1 MIKVIIYE
9 DNGFRRESLVELI
22 QSQENMLVVGAESD
36 CRTVAEDI
44 RGKSPELILLDLNMP
59 YCDGFDGLKII
70 KCISPN
76 TKVIV
81 QTIHEEVD
89 KILSCI
95 KLGAEGYILK
105 KEGPQ
110 KIIQSVNDVLNGG
123 ATLTPSVALEIL
135 RSISIEKSNSRNM
148 LLSERENEVLEAL
161 AKGQSY
167 KMIADELKI
176 SHFTVNSHL
185 KKIYEKLHVHSA
197 TEAIRVYYK

>member
-9 DNGFRRESLVELI
+9 DNDWRRESLVELI
-22 QSQENMLVVGAESD
+22 QDQENMMVVGAEPD
-36 CRTVAEDI
+36 CRTVADDL
-44 RGKSPELILLDLNMP
+44 KCKAPELILLDLNMP
-59 YCDGFDGLKII
+59 YSDGFEGLKII
-70 KCISPN
+70 KCISPD
-76 TKVIV
+76 TKVII

-197 TEAIRVYYK
+197 TEAIKVYYS